1 MLRTADQV
9 GPDDRRVMVEPET
22 PVRCDA
28 RGHRRALRLALID
41 RGQPAREQDLA
52 ADLQLLGRL
61 VTGIDAPRRLQ
72 PFELGFIEREQL
84 RLPRRAV
91 DIEPQP
97 PENRAAG
104 RDMPPR
110 PETPGEGK

>member
-61 VTGIDAPRRLQ
+61 VTGIRSEEHTS
-72 PFELGFIEREQL
+72 ELTSLMRISY
-84 RLPRRAV
+84 AV
-91 DIEPQP
+91 FCFKTQ
-97 PENRAAG
+97 NNKVSTSNTR
-104 RDMPPR
+104 
-110 PETPGEGK
+110 

>member
-1 MLRTADQV
+1 MYTVKERGPAPVGAADQGIGTRVLIEMLRTAEQV
-9 GPDDRRVMVEPET
+9 CPDDRRVMVEPET

-72 PFELGFIEREQL
+72 PFELGFIEDRKSP
-84 RLPRRAV
+84 RL
-91 DIEPQP
+91 
-97 PENRAAG
+97 NSSH
-104 RDMPPR
+104 
-110 PETPGEGK
+110 